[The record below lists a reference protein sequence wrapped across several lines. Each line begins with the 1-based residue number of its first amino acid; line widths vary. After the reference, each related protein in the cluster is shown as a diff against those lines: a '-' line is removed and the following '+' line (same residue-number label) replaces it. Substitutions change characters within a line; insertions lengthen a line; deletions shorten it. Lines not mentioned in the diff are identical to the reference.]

1 MAAYYIFT
9 AVIVSI
15 QIAVLVQAA
24 RHLLYTRRKYRPE
37 PSTYQPR
44 LALISPCKGLDT
56 TFDRNIDSFF
66 HLDYPDYE
74 IFFVVESTQDPA
86 YQLLLEIIDK
96 YSSDA
101 DSARRAHIVVA
112 GLAQGCSQKLHN
124 LLAVCDTLPENFQV
138 MAFVDSDI
146 TLKSHFLTSLVDPLQ
161 QPNVGAS
168 TGYRWFV
175 PVDNRLSTAVLSA
188 MNAFFASI
196 LGPHPWNSTWGG
208 AMALRREI
216 YDQINLSHLW
226 RHALSDDYAL
236 AKALKEAGL
245 LVTFAPACFV
255 ASHEKTSWSN
265 LISFARRQFI
275 ITRVYMPRL
284 WILALLGLG
293 HFVVAFWTGFFV
305 TLVLYIQDPVHAP
318 YAAILPGF
326 LLVSSFLKA
335 TARQAMIRKIL
346 PDLRKQLVVPAL
358 IDIFLQPILA
368 LFTLVCLLSTALTRV
383 IVWRGIRYLLHKG
396 GQVEILTAPSES

>member
-1 MAAYYIFT
+1 MAAYYIFAT
-9 AVIVSI
+9 VIVSI

-24 RHLLYTRRKYRPE
+24 RHLVYTWRKYRPE

-56 TFDRNIDSFF
+56 TFDRNITSFF
-66 HLDYPDYE
+66 YLDYPDYE

-86 YQLLLEIIDK
+86 YTRLRDIIDK
-96 YSSDA
+96 NSSGS
-101 DSARRAHIVVA
+101 DSSHRAHIVVA
-112 GLAQGCSQKLHN
+112 GLAQDCSQKLHN
-124 LLAVCDTLPENFQV
+124 LLAVCDTLPEDFEV
-138 MAFVDSDI
+138 LAFVDSDI

-161 QPNVGAS
+161 QPGVGAA

-208 AMALRREI
+208 AMALRREV
-216 YDQINLSHLW
+216 YNQINLSHIW
-226 RHALSDDYAL
+226 SHALSDDYSL
-236 AKALKEAGL
+236 AQALKEAGL
-245 LVTFAPACFV
+245 LVAFAPACFV

-265 LISFARRQFI
+265 LVSFARRQFI
-275 ITRVYMPRL
+275 ITRVHMPRL

-293 HFVVAFWTGFFV
+293 HFVVAFWIGFFV
-305 TLVLYIQDPVHAP
+305 TLVLYIQDPVNAS

-335 TARQAMIRKIL
+335 TARQGMIRKIL
-346 PDLRKQLVVPAL
+346 PEVRKQLVVPAL
-358 IDIFLQPILA
+358 IDIFLQPVLA
-368 LFTLVCLLSTALTRV
+368 LFTLGCLLSTALTRV

-396 GQVEILTAPSES
+396 GQVEILTDTSDS